1 LICFSHPITIF
12 YAIATNRNPLIASKT
27 APFFK
32 KRLKFTSGIYSL
44 FRQPESRW
52 LLLFAALPLVVGSAL
67 AFWAFEER
75 DYLLALSVFQWLV
88 LFVLLAVPISFS
100 LIPNTLAGIL
110 AGYFLGM
117 WGLPGMCLS
126 FGLASL
132 MGYFIGQK
140 LDSGLKEEI
149 FRIWPASQKA
159 IQNLEGNSISVV
171 FAFRLL
177 PVPPFAIGN
186 LLLAWLRIPLGSF
199 LLGSMAGMIPRMA
212 LVVWLGSKVDDVVFL
227 LKHPMQVKEIQGFTL
242 VAVLIAIGLF
252 LFLWRKNR
260 T

>member
-1 LICFSHPITIF
+1 
-12 YAIATNRNPLIASKT
+12 
-27 APFFK
+27 
-32 KRLKFTSGIYSL
+32 LKSAYGIYSL
-44 FRQPESRW
+44 LLQPETRW
-52 LLLFAALPLVVGSAL
+52 LLLFAILPLLVGSAL

-75 DYLLALSVFQWLV
+75 EFLLTLSVFQWLV
-88 LFVLLAVPISFS
+88 LFVLLAIPISFS

-149 FRIWPASQKA
+149 FRIWPASKKA

-212 LVVWLGSKVDDVVFL
+212 LVVWLGSKVMDVMFL
-227 LKHPMQVKEIQGFTL
+227 LTHPFRFQEIQGFTL
-242 VAVLIAIGLF
+242 MAVVISFGLF

-260 T
+260 TR